1 MGTMASPALLSVNH
15 GSNSKTVTISIAGSA
30 SYATGG
36 DTLDLSAAT
45 VSSPHMNFAV
55 VDNITG
61 GSDGGQYDARYDR
74 ATAGAPATCKVVIYN
89 AGAADGGDEVANAT
103 DLSAVTFLLTITGR

>member
-1 MGTMASPALLSVNH
+1 MTAPSPRRVLVTGGKAGATVWSSCELFQPASGEWSTTGSLLST
-15 GSNSKTVTISIAGSA
+15 STISVRDA
-30 SYATGG
+30 S
-36 DTLDLSAAT
+36 
-45 VSSPHMNFAV
+45 
-55 VDNITG
+55 DNITG